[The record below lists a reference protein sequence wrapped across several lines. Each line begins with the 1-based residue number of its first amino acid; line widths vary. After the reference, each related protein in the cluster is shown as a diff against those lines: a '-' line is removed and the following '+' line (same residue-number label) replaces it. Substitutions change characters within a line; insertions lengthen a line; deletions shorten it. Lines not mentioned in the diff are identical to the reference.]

1 MKLLGLTGDIACGK
15 SSVARLLV
23 ELGAAH
29 VDADQLVHD
38 LYADRTFATQVVA
51 LFAPRFENNL
61 VASVE
66 SLIKEDGS
74 VNRVALAQLVF
85 DDPQA
90 MRRLEALVHPAVA
103 ALREVHLKILRE
115 RDEPPEIVVLEAVK
129 LIESGQW
136 RSCDALWCVVCE
148 REIQLG
154 RLMQARGMD
163 QKAATAR
170 LDAQP
175 PFGAKMEQLG
185 GASLTLI
192 HNNGTPEQLRA
203 QVLAAWKR
211 LNDPERGGEA

>member
-38 LYADRTFATQVVA
+38 LYADRTFATEVVA

-61 VASVE
+61 VAAVE
-66 SLIKEDGS
+66 ALIQADGS
-74 VNRVALAQLVF
+74 VNRVALGQLVF
-85 DDPQA
+85 GDAAALRQ
-90 MRRLEALVHPAVA
+90 LEALVHPAVA

-115 RDEPPEIVVLEAVK
+115 RENPPEIVVLEAVK

-148 REIQLG
+148 REVQLG
-154 RLMQARGMD
+154 RLMQARGLD
-163 QKAATAR
+163 EKAARAR
-170 LDAQP
+170 LAAQP
-175 PFGAKMEQLG
+175 SFGEKIDKLG

-192 HNNGTPEQLRA
+192 HNNGTPKQLSA

-211 LNDPERGGEA
+211 LQDPERGGEA

>member
-15 SSVARLLV
+15 SSVAQVLV

-51 LFAPRFENNL
+51 LFAPRFENNV
-61 VASVE
+61 VAAVQA
-66 SLIKEDGS
+66 LIKEDGS
-74 VNRVALAQLVF
+74 VNRVALAALVF
-85 DDPQA
+85 NDAAALRQ
-90 MRRLEALVHPAVA
+90 LEALVHPAVA
-103 ALREVHLKILRE
+103 ALREVHLRILRE
-115 RDEPPEIVVLEAVK
+115 REEPPEIVVLEAVK

-136 RSCDALWCVVCE
+136 RGCDVLWCVVCE
-148 REIQLG
+148 RQVQLE
-154 RLMQARGMD
+154 RLMQARGLD
-163 QKAATAR
+163 EAAARAR

-175 PFGAKMEQLG
+175 PFRDKMDMLG

-203 QVLAAWKR
+203 QVLAAWNR
-211 LNDPERGGEA
+211 LNDPARAGEA